1 MESFNK
7 YVSTLSVQGIN
18 YQYFDLSSIDANLNR
33 LPLTTKIL
41 LENLLRHS
49 DEQYVQPEDIQ
60 TLAKWD
66 TNASVETEIAFVP
79 SRLYYKILL
88 VCQL

>member
-18 YQYFDLSSIDANLNR
+18 YQYFDLFIIDANLNR
-33 LPLTTKIL
+33 LPLTTKTL

-79 SRLYYKILL
+79 SR
-88 VCQL
+88 

>member
-79 SRLYYKILL
+79 SR
-88 VCQL
+88 

>member
-18 YQYFDLSSIDANLNR
+18 YQYFVLSSIDANLNR

-79 SRLYYKILL
+79 SR
-88 VCQL
+88 

>member
-33 LPLTTKIL
+33 LPLTTKTL

-79 SRLYYKILL
+79 SR
-88 VCQL
+88 